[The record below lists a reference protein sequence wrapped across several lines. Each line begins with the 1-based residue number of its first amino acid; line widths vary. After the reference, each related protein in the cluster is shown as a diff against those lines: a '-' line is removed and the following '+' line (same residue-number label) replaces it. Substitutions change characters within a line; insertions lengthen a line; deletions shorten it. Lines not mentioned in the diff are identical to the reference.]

1 MHTALAYSRHEL
13 IDPILN
19 DTRVDPEWLA
29 NLVRAA
35 DAPGVGAVAAKLL
48 LMDHPDVLNGAGI
61 WITRDGA
68 GVDRGWL
75 QKDEGQF
82 DHDPEVFGGSGGA
95 ALYRRS
101 TLETVGLLD
110 ADFVAY
116 LDDVDW
122 AWRIRL
128 GE

>member
-1 MHTALAYSRHEL
+1 MAPVPPPAARPAVARGRANGL
-13 IDPILN
+13 PP
-19 DTRVDPEWLA
+19 PES
-29 NLVRAA
+29 
-35 DAPGVGAVAAKLL
+35 PGVGAGAAQLL
-48 LMDHPDVLNGAGI
+48 LMDHPDRLNGAGI

-101 TLETVGLLD
+101 SLETVGLLD

-116 LDDVDW
+116 L
-122 AWRIRL
+122 
-128 GE
+128 E